1 MLVAGLPSSHAV
13 ANEWGDDVT
22 LLACVECFQVEV
34 LLWTS
39 TEGNQHEVRSLRP
52 QGGRRFCDVLHL
64 GLILDFHYWSLIPV
78 QDGPLGSY
86 RGEETV
92 LDRPFVLW
100 FDAKAD
106 EKILEDSNLL
116 LHQPVLTVSAQAK
129 LGDLLQG
136 LFVVN
141 YRGIHFHRRIFNDEQ
156 RQEVVDALLVGT
168 SSSSLFSP
176 SAHARARIPYHRA
189 EGEEDSLLEASETCM
204 MILFCLFVF
213 FFFFFCGHNQ
223 VSTVSAEI
231 KAQSSDERNRREHQF
246 VADHEGTRVICAE
259 NPEHSLLY
267 GWVPDAS
274 ILRAK
279 STFWTLFLRRAF
291 CFTFL

>member
-1 MLVAGLPSSHAV
+1 MNRRGACQFDAMADQLKRRGIVGQRDMQQVQAQLCAWIEQNAERHVLENGMTLAGWIRETQQCSLPDYLRRMRLP
-13 ANEWGDDVT
+13 NEWGDDVT

-213 FFFFFCGHNQ
+213 FFFFFLWSQSGFHS
-223 VSTVSAEI
+223 VS
-231 KAQSSDERNRREHQF
+231 
-246 VADHEGTRVICAE
+246 
-259 NPEHSLLY
+259 
-267 GWVPDAS
+267 
-274 ILRAK
+274 
-279 STFWTLFLRRAF
+279 
-291 CFTFL
+291 